1 MNLKGIKKMTTKEK
15 LEEITVVIKAIGLT
29 PKLQYTEN
37 QTAQM
42 LGISTAIIPQEI

>member
-1 MNLKGIKKMTTKEK
+1 MTTKEK

-42 LGISTAIIPQEI
+42 YNTPRNLNKFF